1 MEGDGQPKSVISL
14 PKSHSDDLMVLR
26 TRVAQQSE
34 LISMLKTRADNTLL
48 EVHACCNCSLPGPR
62 TVICTAP
69 ELPLSSCLVHTEE
82 RHFRNHDLVATSCLA
97 RAFCNLHYLFTLSSQ
112 SD

>member
-69 ELPLSSCLVHTEE
+69 ELRLPSVQYTGE

-97 RAFCNLHYLFTLSSQ
+97 RVFCILHYLYFEQ
-112 SD
+112 SM